1 MIDSIVNVSPK
12 RPLTAT
18 QRLEL
23 LESVVLNMLM
33 DFSYMSEDEAREV
46 LQDPEK
52 TIDAAAIE
60 RLMTEPKFD
69 PKEADEIYRKLQGM
83 PDA

>member
-1 MIDSIVNVSPK
+1 MLDSIVNVSPK

-33 DFSYMSEDEAREV
+33 DFSYMDENEARDV
-46 LQDPEK
+46 LKDPEK
-52 TIDAAAIE
+52 AIDIDAIE

-69 PKEADEIYRKLQGM
+69 SPAADEIYKKLQGM
-83 PDA
+83 PDE

>member
-1 MIDSIVNVSPK
+1 MLDSIVNVSPK
-12 RPLTAT
+12 RPLTET

-33 DFSYMSEDEAREV
+33 DFSYMDENEARDV
-46 LQDPEK
+46 LKDPEK
-52 TIDAAAIE
+52 TIDINAIE
-60 RLMTEPKFD
+60 RLMVEPKFD
-69 PKEADEIYRKLQGM
+69 AAEADEIYKKLQRM

>member
-33 DFSYMSEDEAREV
+33 DFSYMDEDEARDV
-46 LQDPEK
+46 LKDPEK
-52 TIDAAAIE
+52 TIDINAIE

-69 PKEADEIYRKLQGM
+69 SSAADEIYKKLQGIQE
-83 PDA
+83 